1 MALDCFKNAL
11 TQYSLN
17 FEYYQNLAD
26 CYQKLSQIEKQISEY
41 SSTQDNN
48 PLNKVMLG
56 ILYEKAGNKKKAI
69 ITLDEFA
76 SAEPNLI
83 ITPAVKEHI
92 QQLVLELHKT
102 QN

>member
-1 MALDCFKNAL
+1 
-11 TQYSLN
+11 
-17 FEYYQNLAD
+17 
-26 CYQKLSQIEKQISEY
+26 
-41 SSTQDNN
+41 
-48 PLNKVMLG
+48 MLG

-76 SAEPNLI
+76 STEPNLI